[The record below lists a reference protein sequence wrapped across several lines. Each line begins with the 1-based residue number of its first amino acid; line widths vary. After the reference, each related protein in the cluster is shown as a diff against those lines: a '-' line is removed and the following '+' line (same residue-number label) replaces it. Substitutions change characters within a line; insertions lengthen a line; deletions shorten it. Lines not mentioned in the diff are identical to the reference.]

1 MQESIGEEEYDF
13 LCQECDSF
21 LKKGPNELSRKAN
34 SWLHIIREHPIFIKS
49 YFAIFK
55 KGDVSFAL
63 FLFRKIIQY
72 MFFGGLKFIHSLYRN
87 IIRKE
92 QLKIINS
99 SFDYMILSHLLNKD
113 FLNRQTDFYFHELPQ
128 KFQHQGGKVLMVYIN
143 YIGEVNHL
151 IEKKWKSNE
160 IDKLVLPRYLS
171 TREELKIRALLICG
185 AFKILSSA
193 SNGKRSRRI
202 KFQAAIES
210 LSPAS
215 HFNLRL
221 GFQIKQIVKKT
232 KAKQL
237 FTTFEGHPW
246 ERIAFVMARKSNP
259 KIKCVA
265 YQHALIFRKQY
276 AITRSLGINYNPDF
290 ILCSGKDG
298 QEKLK
303 KANLISKDKIICF
316 GSNRTATALENI
328 PIKIK
333 QKRDTVLM
341 LAEGDLIEVLPLI
354 DFFYELSK
362 LHKLLRFII
371 RFHPITSIKKVLKAR
386 KYLNQLPSNLI
397 FSQCSFE
404 EDLSRADFAI
414 YRGSTSIIKAI
425 QYGLVPVYVKRPNE
439 MSIDILYK
447 FPFLRYEI
455 SNPKEFDHK
464 VLNSFDEFDEK
475 ILQLSKEV
483 NQFFSPLNYDEALKI
498 NPTV

>member
-13 LCQECDSF
+13 LCQECDSL

-34 SWLHIIREHPIFIKS
+34 SWLHIIREHPIFLKS

-55 KGDVSFAL
+55 KGDISFAL

-92 QLKIINS
+92 QLKIINT

-113 FLNRQTDFYFHELPQ
+113 FLNRQSDFYFHELPQ
-128 KFQHQGGKVLMVYIN
+128 KLQHQGGKVLMVYIN

-151 IEKKWKSNE
+151 IAKKWKSNE

-171 TREELKIRALLICG
+171 TREELKIRALLISD
-185 AFKILSSA
+185 AFKLLFSA

-246 ERIAFVMARKSNP
+246 ERIAFAMARKSNP
-259 KIKCVA
+259 QIKCVA

-316 GSNRTATALENI
+316 GSNRTATALENV

-362 LHKLLRFII
+362 QHKSLRFII

-386 KYLNQLPSNLI
+386 KHLNQLPSNLI

-414 YRGSTSIIKAI
+414 YRGSTTIIKAI

-447 FPFLRYEI
+447 FPSLRYEI

-475 ILQLSKEV
+475 IIQLSKEV

-498 NPTV
+498 NTTV

>member
-34 SWLHIIREHPIFIKS
+34 SWLHIIREHPIFLKS

-55 KGDVSFAL
+55 KGDIPFTL

-72 MFFGGLKFIHSLYRN
+72 IFFGGLKFIHSLYRN

-113 FLNRQTDFYFHELPQ
+113 FLNRQSDFYFHELPQ
-128 KFQHQGGKVLMVYIN
+128 KLQHQGGKVLMVYIN

-151 IEKKWKSNE
+151 IAKKWKSNE

-171 TREELKIRALLICG
+171 TREELKIRALLISE
-185 AFKILSSA
+185 AFKLLFSA
-193 SNGKRSRRI
+193 SYGKRSRRI

-259 KIKCVA
+259 QIKCVA

-298 QEKLK
+298 QEKLR

-316 GSNRTATALENI
+316 GSNRTAIALENI
-328 PIKIK
+328 PIK

-354 DFFYELSK
+354 DFIYELSK
-362 LHKLLRFII
+362 LHKSLRFII

-386 KYLNQLPSNLI
+386 KHLNQLPSNLI

-404 EDLSRADFAI
+404 EDLLRADFAI
-414 YRGSTSIIKAI
+414 YRGSTTIIKAI

-447 FPFLRYEI
+447 FPSLRYEI

-475 ILQLSKEV
+475 ILQLLKEV
-483 NQFFSPLNYDEALKI
+483 NQFFSPLNYDEAQKI
-498 NPTV
+498 NTIL